1 MLDIMTQAENAIEAY
16 NQALQASSANIANM
30 NVTGYR
36 RINVSFQSV
45 FEKVLNRGTAAS
57 TTMGGTNPDQ
67 LGQGMAISQTSIDF
81 SNAQTTAGGTLDLAI
96 SGNGL
101 FIVSPDAGKTFL
113 YTRAG
118 NFNIDSDGNLT
129 SNNMQVYGLD
139 NSGNVVPISNL
150 PSGNKSNYQWLSD
163 GRLQYT
169 TDPTAAP
176 PSFIDTG
183 YSIALTYFA
192 NPSGLVQ
199 AQGTSFATT
208 LASGSAAAAQGPG
221 GAVGTIKPGQ
231 LEQSNVF
238 FLGESVSSLE
248 IQRAISANLSVVK
261 LASDTISSFIQ
272 KLGA

>member
-1 MLDIMTQAENAIEAY
+1 MLDIMSQAENAIEAY

-30 NVTGYR
+30 NVTGYKK
-36 RINVSFQSV
+36 INVSFQSV
-45 FEKVLNRGTAAS
+45 FEKVLSRGTAAT
-57 TTMGGTNPDQ
+57 TTMGGTNPNQ

-81 SNAQTTAGGTLDLAI
+81 SSAQTSAGSSLDLAV

-101 FIVSPDAGKTFL
+101 FVISADGGQTFL

-118 NFNIDSDGNLT
+118 NFSIDSNGNLT
-129 SNNMQVYGLD
+129 SNNLQVYGLD
-139 NSGNVVPISNL
+139 NSGNVVPITNL
-150 PSGNKSNYQWLSD
+150 PSGNKANYQWLQD

-169 TDPTAAP
+169 TDPTASPATW
-176 PSFIDTG
+176 IDTG
-183 YSIALTYFA
+183 YSIALTYFT
-192 NPSGLVQ
+192 NPSGLAQ
-199 AQGTSFATT
+199 AQGTSFAQT
-208 LASGSAAAAQGPG
+208 LASGAAAAAQGPG

-272 KLGA
+272 KLG